1 MTSLIENIRKQAQLD
16 IKKIILTEAED
27 PRIQQAAKICTEQK
41 IADILLVDQNYI
53 QTHPDLY
60 QQFSRQLFELR
71 QSKGLTLTEAQQLL
85 LKPIYFGT
93 MMVKNHLA
101 DGLVAGANTTTQ
113 ETFRPALQI
122 VKAESR
128 YDLASS
134 FMLMQSPLTNFGF
147 QGTFIFADCGLNIN
161 PNPDELAQIAIQSAE
176 SFRNLIGA
184 EPKVAILS
192 FSTGDSGKGEA
203 VDKVKLTTQKIKQ
216 LNPNLI
222 VDGPIQADA
231 AIVPEVGE
239 SKNPQGLIKGDA
251 NILIFPDLN
260 SGNIAYKLIERLA
273 NTQAVGPISQGLNQ
287 PINDLSRGCNAE
299 DIINAIAITSIQSR
313 LSKS

>member
-27 PRIQQAAKICTEQK
+27 HRIQQAAKICTEQK

-71 QSKGLTLTEAQQLL
+71 QTKGLTLTEAQQLL

>member
-1 MTSLIENIRKQAQLD
+1 MTSLIENIRKQAQSD
-16 IKKIILTEAED
+16 VKKIILTETED
-27 PRIQQAAKICTEQK
+27 SRIQQAFKICTEQK

-53 QTHPDLY
+53 QNHSDLY
-60 QQFSRQLFELR
+60 QQFCQQLFELR
-71 QSKGLTLTEAQQLL
+71 QAKGLTLEESQQLL
-85 LKPIYFGT
+85 LKPVYFGT

-122 VKAESR
+122 IKAESR
-128 YDLASS
+128 YNLASS
-134 FMLMQSPLTNFGF
+134 FMLMQSPFINFGHH
-147 QGTFIFADCGLNIN
+147 GTFIFADCGLNIN

-176 SFRNLIGA
+176 SFRSLIGV
-184 EPKVAILS
+184 EPKVAMLS

-203 VDKVKLTTQKIKQ
+203 VDKIKLATQKIKQ

-231 AIVPEVGE
+231 AIVPEVSE
-239 SKNPQGLIKGDA
+239 LKNTQGSIKGDA

-273 NTQAVGPISQGLNQ
+273 NTQAIGPISQGLNQ

-299 DIINAIAITSIQSR
+299 DIVNAIAITSIQSR